1 MSVQV
6 PSLSA
11 SGWVGNISE
20 KLDKL
25 VGYFFVSDYSQSHLY
40 RGNIASL
47 PFIIKMAT
55 ENQSLLISET
65 TKVLTNLLKSYF
77 DRVQVDV
84 TATAEDPNKPGE
96 LTLQVDAEVTQ
107 DGVKYSVGKQLQ
119 IINSKV
125 VAIFDANNGN

>member
-65 TKVLTNLLKSYF
+65 TKALTNLLKSYF

>member
-65 TKVLTNLLKSYF
+65 TKTLTNLLKSYF

-84 TATAEDPNKPGE
+84 TATVEDPNKPGE

>member
-1 MSVQV
+1 MAVQV

-25 VGYFFVSDYSQSHLY
+25 VGYFFVSDFSQSHLY
-40 RGNIASL
+40 RGNVASL
-47 PFIIKMAT
+47 PYIIKECT
-55 ENQSLLISET
+55 DNQSLLLSTT
-65 TKVLTNLLKSYF
+65 TKNLTNLLRPYF

-84 TATAEDPNKPGE
+84 TATVEDPSKPGE
-96 LTLQVDAEVTQ
+96 INLMVDAQVAQ
-107 DGVKYSVGKQLQ
+107 DGVTYSVGKQLQ

>member
-1 MSVQV
+1 MAVQV

-25 VGYFFVSDYSQSHLY
+25 IGYFFVSEFSQSHLY

-47 PFIIKMAT
+47 PYIIKQCA
-55 ENQSLLISET
+55 ENQSLLLSET

-84 TATAEDPNKPGE
+84 TVTNEDVNKPGE
-96 LTLQVDAEVTQ
+96 LSLIVDAKVVQ
-107 DGVKYSVGKQLQ
+107 DGVTYSVGKELQ
-119 IINSKV
+119 IINAKV
-125 VAIFDANNGN
+125 VAIFKANNGN

>member
-1 MSVQV
+1 MAVQV

-25 VGYFFVSDYSQSHLY
+25 IGYFFVSEFSQSHLY
-40 RGNIASL
+40 RGNIASF
-47 PFIIKMAT
+47 PYIIKQCA
-55 ENQSLLISET
+55 ENQSLLLSET

-84 TATAEDPNKPGE
+84 TVTNEDVNKPGE
-96 LTLQVDAEVTQ
+96 LSLIVDAKVVQ
-107 DGVKYSVGKQLQ
+107 DGVTYSVGKELQ
-119 IINSKV
+119 IINAKV
-125 VAIFDANNGN
+125 VAIFKANNGN

>member
-1 MSVQV
+1 MAVQV

-25 VGYFFVSDYSQSHLY
+25 VGYFFVSDFSQSHLY
-40 RGNIASL
+40 RGNVASL
-47 PFIIKMAT
+47 PYIIKECT
-55 ENQSLLISET
+55 ENQSLLLSTT
-65 TKVLTNLLKSYF
+65 TKVLTNLLRPYF

-84 TATAEDPNKPGE
+84 TATVEDPNKPGE
-96 LTLQVDAEVTQ
+96 ITLMVDATVAQ
-107 DGVKYSVGKQLQ
+107 DGVTYSVGKELQ

-125 VAIFDANNGN
+125 VAIFDANNGE

>member
-65 TKVLTNLLKSYF
+65 TKTLTNLLKSYF

>member
-1 MSVQV
+1 MAVQV

-40 RGNIASL
+40 RGSIASL
-47 PFIIKMAT
+47 PYIIKECA
-55 ENQSLLISET
+55 ENQSLLISQT
-65 TKVLTNLLKSYF
+65 TKNLTNLLRPYF

-84 TATAEDPNKPGE
+84 TVTVEDPNKPGE
-96 LTLQVDAEVTQ
+96 LNLNVDAQVGQ
-107 DGVKYSVGKQLQ
+107 DGVTYSVGKQLQ

-125 VAIFDANNGN
+125 VAIFEANNGN

>member
-1 MSVQV
+1 MAVQV

-40 RGNIASL
+40 KGSIASL
-47 PFIIKMAT
+47 PNIIKECA
-55 ENQSLLISET
+55 ENQSLLISQT
-65 TKVLTNLLKSYF
+65 TKVLTNLLRPYF

-84 TATAEDPNKPGE
+84 TVTVEDPNKPNDIN
-96 LTLQVDAEVTQ
+96 LNVDAQVGQ
-107 DGVKYSVGKQLQ
+107 DGVTYSVGKQLQ

-125 VAIFDANNGN
+125 VAIFEANNGN